1 MLSAFDHSSQA
12 AAPRVA
18 SLAALTAFVD
28 SPQTSQ
34 ALEEFRQH
42 ISPGELVLQTA
53 QTAAQT
59 AGRVKAELGENEESE
74 ELVIVVRALRKCLA
88 YDGVLENVVRE
99 PQLRRVL
106 IDAAESGSTLLR
118 RLLVQQL
125 GKLIGQGSAG
135 VELAIEAKLYELL
148 PGLLGDP
155 DVGVASDA
163 AKAIVASLESRQGC
177 QAFSSPEFFQS
188 LMAAAASPDEMV
200 KVRTLAL
207 FVEAGRKNETVFNEL
222 ADRGAFTVLV
232 NSFATDD
239 LLLKISLVALIEQL
253 ASYRAGAK
261 FLALSSI
268 PRQLV
273 GELAEDSVDETS
285 RVSLVH
291 AIAELIKQQ
300 PEIGNEMF
308 QVQGGSL
315 AKTLVEFQHSVPA
328 TPQEKSDLC
337 CAIAA
342 WGSIASSPL
351 GYEAVQKAAPTVG
364 ASISSYFTGETEIAN
379 LAMDAWSNVLNSLPD
394 PLAPDVE
401 SKLKS
406 LAESVCHTHVSRPF
420 GESRAHSYPLLT
432 ALCRSRLAVQTIM
445 GSEEIRRSLV
455 DPFSDDSSD
464 AKYAKNAFIK
474 KLAADHLDWLRTVI
488 EESYLTKLKTFADA
502 GPFYIP
508 PGTAVP
514 TINSTWV

>member
-1 MLSAFDHSSQA
+1 MLSAFDQSSQA

-239 LLLKISLVALIEQL
+239 LLLKISLVALIEQ
-253 ASYRAGAK
+253 
-261 FLALSSI
+261 
-268 PRQLV
+268 
-273 GELAEDSVDETS
+273 
-285 RVSLVH
+285 
-291 AIAELIKQQ
+291 
-300 PEIGNEMF
+300 
-308 QVQGGSL
+308 
-315 AKTLVEFQHSVPA
+315 
-328 TPQEKSDLC
+328 
-337 CAIAA
+337 
-342 WGSIASSPL
+342 
-351 GYEAVQKAAPTVG
+351 
-364 ASISSYFTGETEIAN
+364 
-379 LAMDAWSNVLNSLPD
+379 
-394 PLAPDVE
+394 
-401 SKLKS
+401 
-406 LAESVCHTHVSRPF
+406 
-420 GESRAHSYPLLT
+420 
-432 ALCRSRLAVQTIM
+432 
-445 GSEEIRRSLV
+445 
-455 DPFSDDSSD
+455 
-464 AKYAKNAFIK
+464 
-474 KLAADHLDWLRTVI
+474 
-488 EESYLTKLKTFADA
+488 
-502 GPFYIP
+502 
-508 PGTAVP
+508 
-514 TINSTWV
+514 